1 MEENYKDRMV
11 EEFNQLRDR
20 SNKLEKI
27 LRKHAVGK
35 LDFVP
40 TCPMHLL
47 KEQHDAMLTY
57 MECLKQRAIIEDID
71 LEY

>member
-1 MEENYKDRMV
+1 MKDYKKRMV
-11 EEFNQLRDR
+11 KEFNQLRDR
-20 SNKLEKI
+20 TNKLEKI
-27 LRKHAVGK
+27 LRKYAVSK

-40 TCPMHLL
+40 ACSMHLL
-47 KEQHDAMLTY
+47 MKQHDAMLAY

>member
-1 MEENYKDRMV
+1 MEKDYKARMV

-20 SNKLEKI
+20 ANKLEKI
-27 LRKHAVGK
+27 IRKYTANK

-40 TCPMHLL
+40 TCSFTLL
-47 KEQHDAMLTY
+47 KKQHDAMLEY
-57 MECLKQRAIIEDID
+57 MECLKQRAILEDID

>member
-1 MEENYKDRMV
+1 MEKDYKDRMV
-11 EEFNQLRDR
+11 EEFDQLRDR
-20 SNKLEKI
+20 ANKLEKI
-27 LRKHAVGK
+27 LRKHTAGK

-47 KEQHDAMLTY
+47 KEQHDAMLKY